1 VERTSRMTTFDVD
14 RDEPAV
20 AEPDLRRTI
29 ATTLRRWPS
38 AGLAVAVVRGDSP
51 PRFLGHGVADI
62 ASGRPV
68 GEDTV
73 FRIGSLTKVLTAVAV
88 MQLSEQGLVD
98 LDAPANDYLRT
109 VRLVPTEAGFRPA
122 TVRHLLTHTAGVGYW
137 RRRSDLLL
145 HPGVGSGVSARTLVP
160 LAELDRDGLPV
171 DVQPGTRWAYSNHG
185 FAALGQIVEDV
196 SGEPLDRYLRAHVFR
211 PLGMKDT
218 DLVLSERLRGQ
229 LSAGY
234 VLRRGRLTAVRHRE
248 VATPGSGG
256 VYSTALDMA
265 RYVAALLHGGVN
277 ERGRVLTAETVASMF
292 RPHFRPDPRM
302 AGMGLGFDRHEERG
316 RTLIG
321 KTGTVSGFLSAIGMA
336 PEEGTGVV
344 VLGNTGALDGRGAPA
359 PLADALTRLLIGLPE
374 EPVRDDVAPHPEV
387 WPSLCGWYA
396 PDAGPNTNLFPRLV
410 MGAGVE
416 IAVRHRELV
425 LTPLTPVP
433 GLRAPMVLQPD
444 DPADPRVYRVAYPQY
459 GWTLS
464 VVFTEESPPRLL
476 LDLMSFEKRSD
487 WRNPRRWATGAAAA
501 AAAVVR
507 RPRLPGMCKTRARG
521 ATSRRS
527 PAGAS

>member
-1 VERTSRMTTFDVD
+1 
-14 RDEPAV
+14 
-20 AEPDLRRTI
+20 
-29 ATTLRRWPS
+29 
-38 AGLAVAVVRGDSP
+38 
-51 PRFLGHGVADI
+51 
-62 ASGRPV
+62 
-68 GEDTV
+68 
-73 FRIGSLTKVLTAVAV
+73 
-88 MQLSEQGLVD
+88 
-98 LDAPANDYLRT
+98 
-109 VRLVPTEAGFRPA
+109 
-122 TVRHLLTHTAGVGYW
+122 
-137 RRRSDLLL
+137 
-145 HPGVGSGVSARTLVP
+145 
-160 LAELDRDGLPV
+160 
-171 DVQPGTRWAYSNHG
+171 
-185 FAALGQIVEDV
+185 
-196 SGEPLDRYLRAHVFR
+196 
-211 PLGMKDT
+211 
-218 DLVLSERLRGQ
+218 
-229 LSAGY
+229 
-234 VLRRGRLTAVRHRE
+234 
-248 VATPGSGG
+248 
-256 VYSTALDMA
+256 
-265 RYVAALLHGGVN
+265 
-277 ERGRVLTAETVASMF
+277 MF

-336 PEEGTGVV
+336 PEEGIGVV

-501 AAAVVR
+501 AAAAVVR